1 MSEVAMD
8 VAHTRLA
15 PLVGHRTLEEQ
26 TYQRLREGIT
36 RGALVP
42 GTKLVGSQISVELG
56 VSRITVANAL
66 KRLASEG
73 FVVVT
78 PHKEAAVASLDA
90 TSLREV
96 YAVRHALED
105 LIMRAAAAHVTDDA
119 LCALHDTQTRLLH
132 FSVTGD
138 LAEYRKAERAFHI
151 GIYDAAN
158 LPLAAAIL
166 TDLWDRVEP
175 YRGRR
180 YVSTGLMNA
189 NHDEHI
195 AILDA
200 LEQHDAQR
208 AVDAMHHHV
217 ATGFARFL
225 DALKTSDS

>member
-1 MSEVAMD
+1 MMD
-8 VAHTRLA
+8 GAHTRLA

-26 TYQRLREGIT
+26 TYQHLREAIT

-42 GTKLVGSQISVELG
+42 GTKLVGSQLSVELG

-78 PHKEAAVASLDA
+78 PHKEAAVAALDA

-105 LIMRAAAAHVTDDA
+105 LIMRAAAEHVTDDA
-119 LCALHDTQTRLLH
+119 LRALREIQERLLH
-132 FSVTGD
+132 FSRTGD
-138 LAEYRKAERAFHI
+138 LAEYRRAERAFHI
-151 GIYDAAN
+151 GIYEAAN
-158 LPLAAAIL
+158 MPLTAAIL

-189 NHDEHI
+189 NHDEHT

-217 ATGFARFL
+217 ATGFSRFL
-225 DALKTSDS
+225 DALKAADS